1 MIERNRLMAFIPVSS
16 ADKARSFYRDTLG
29 LRLISEDP
37 FALVFDVEGTMLRA
51 TLIPEFTPQSFT
63 VLGWQVT
70 DAATTARTLAAGG
83 IPLVRFPGM
92 TQDEDGLWH
101 APGGAIVGWFKDPD
115 GNVLSISQLP

>member
-1 MIERNRLMAFIPVSS
+1 NRLMAFIPVSN

-37 FALVFDVEGTMLRA
+37 FALVFDVEGMMLRA
-51 TLIPEFTPQSFT
+51 TLISDFTPQPFT
-63 VLGWQVT
+63 VLGWQVP
-70 DAATTARTLAAGG
+70 DAATAARTLSAAG
-83 IPLVRFPGM
+83 ISLVRFPGM
-92 TQDEDGLWH
+92 NHDEDGLWH